1 MAQVYNK
8 IFDPVKWEKVCKEN
22 KDIMSDFLLEYKA
35 RKMKDSTLRQY
46 ENDCRILLIYIYD
59 NCGNQPITD
68 LKKRDFRNLVLWLS
82 EEKGMSSARC
92 NRLMACCRSMLT
104 YVEEDDEYDYDNN
117 VATKVKG
124 LPKEPVRDIVFL
136 PDEVIM
142 KLYNYLMEHERY
154 RDATLLALGYESAG
168 RKNELAQVEKSCIL
182 EGKDSTNIVIGK
194 RGKKF
199 PLVFFDLT
207 KEAAKKY
214 LEQRGDDGLEA
225 LFVTADGRPAGAENL
240 YDWFVNLRPII
251 QSITGEEC
259 NANVHSLRHSALE
272 NMNQGT
278 HHTCAVKGIGAIP
291 IEKLKIYAHHSDIST
306 TSRYLLPKDDKELE
320 DLFSISIG

>member
-8 IFDPVKWEKVCKEN
+8 IFDPVKWEKVCQEN

-117 VATKVKG
+117 VATKV
-124 LPKEPVRDIVFL
+124 
-136 PDEVIM
+136 
-142 KLYNYLMEHERY
+142 
-154 RDATLLALGYESAG
+154 LA
-168 RKNELAQVEKSCIL
+168 
-182 EGKDSTNIVIGK
+182 
-194 RGKKF
+194 
-199 PLVFFDLT
+199 
-207 KEAAKKY
+207 
-214 LEQRGDDGLEA
+214 
-225 LFVTADGRPAGAENL
+225 
-240 YDWFVNLRPII
+240 
-251 QSITGEEC
+251 
-259 NANVHSLRHSALE
+259 
-272 NMNQGT
+272 
-278 HHTCAVKGIGAIP
+278 
-291 IEKLKIYAHHSDIST
+291 IS
-306 TSRYLLPKDDKELE
+306 
-320 DLFSISIG
+320 F